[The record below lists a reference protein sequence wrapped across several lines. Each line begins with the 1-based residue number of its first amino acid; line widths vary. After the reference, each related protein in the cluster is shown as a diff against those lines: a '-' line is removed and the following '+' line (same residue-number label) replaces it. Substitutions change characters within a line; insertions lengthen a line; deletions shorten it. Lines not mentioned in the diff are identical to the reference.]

1 MARCFVTEEGFKKL
15 SAELKDLLE
24 VQRPQ
29 VRQDVK
35 TAREFGD
42 LRENAEY
49 ETARRDHSRIEGRIH
64 DLEEFLSDVEV
75 VEKIENPKKADF
87 GVFVTVQNLD
97 VATPDKEYLLVSAQ
111 EAPLEDYYLSIESPL
126 GNALIGAKVGATV
139 TFEAPAGTRRF
150 KVKGIR

>member
-1 MARCFVTEEGFKKL
+1 MARCYVTEEGFKKL

-49 ETARRDHSRIEGRIH
+49 ETARRDHSRIEGRIGE
-64 DLEEFLSDVEV
+64 LEEFLSDVEV
-75 VEKIENPKKADF
+75 IPKIKNPIEAAF
-87 GVFVTVQNLD
+87 GVWVTVQNLD
-97 VATPDKEYLLVSAQ
+97 MPSSKEYFLVSAQ
-111 EAPLEDYYLSIESPL
+111 EAPLDDSYLSVESPL
-126 GNALIGAKVGATV
+126 GVAVLGAKEGDIV
-139 TFEAPAGTRRF
+139 TFEAPAGTRKF
-150 KVKGIR
+150 KVIKIR

>member
-1 MARCFVTEEGFKKL
+1 MARYLVTEEGYNQL

-29 VRQDVK
+29 VKADVK

-49 ETARRDHSRIEGRIH
+49 ETARRDHSRIEGRINE
-64 DLEEFLSDVEV
+64 LEEFLSDIEV
-75 VEKIENPKKADF
+75 VSKVKNPTKVVF
-87 GVFVTVQNLD
+87 GVKVNVENIDFKSK
-97 VATPDKEYLLVSAQ
+97 KEYLLVSEQ
-111 EAPLEDYYLSIESPL
+111 EAPLSGDYLSIESPL
-126 GNALIGAKVGATV
+126 GAALIGAKEGDIV

-150 KVKGIR
+150 KVLGIS

>member
-1 MARCFVTEEGFKKL
+1 MARCYVTEDGFKKL

-49 ETARRDHSRIEGRIH
+49 ETARRDHSRIEGRIGE
-64 DLEEFLSDVEV
+64 LEEFLSDVEV
-75 VEKIENPKKADF
+75 IPKIKNPIEVAF
-87 GVFVTVQNLD
+87 GVWVTVQNLD
-97 VATPDKEYLLVSAQ
+97 MPASKEYFLVSAQ
-111 EAPLEDYYLSIESPL
+111 EAPLDDSYLSVESPL
-126 GNALIGAKVGATV
+126 GVAVLGAKEGDIV
-139 TFEAPAGTRRF
+139 TFEAPAGTRKF
-150 KVKGIR
+150 KVIKIR